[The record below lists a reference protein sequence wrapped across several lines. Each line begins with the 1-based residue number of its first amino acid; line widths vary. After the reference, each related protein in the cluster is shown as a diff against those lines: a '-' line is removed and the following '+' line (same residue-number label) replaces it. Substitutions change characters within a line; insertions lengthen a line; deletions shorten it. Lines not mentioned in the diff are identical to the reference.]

1 MRWSDLDVKQ
11 RTLTITEGHSVE
23 RRKLVEYEGGT
34 RTISLT
40 LEVVK
45 LLIEEHARH
54 PSSPLMF
61 MHPATQ
67 KPYSPQMVR
76 RMHNEIIKEAGLDH
90 IRFEDLRHTCAV
102 LSLQNGVGVEE
113 VAQMLGHFRA
123 AMTRQNYED
132 YLASGTSQRM
142 DKSGKTTE
150 KDLQQAADML
160 DGLLKF

>member
-1 MRWSDLDVKQ
+1 M
-11 RTLTITEGHSVE
+11 E
-23 RRKLVEYEGGT
+23 RRELVEYGDKS

-40 LEVVK
+40 PEVVK

-76 RMHNEIIKEAGLDH
+76 RLHSEIIREAGLDH

-132 YLASGTSQRM
+132 YLTYGTSQRM

-150 KDLQQAADML
+150 KELQQAADLL